1 MDSRAKLVGNI
12 VDSIAELGFSDIKSN
27 PKHGT
32 IEIPGATMGDRSRIR
47 IMLLQIREGFGW
59 PRANAP
65 MFHLPQIRCRD
76 DW

>member
-32 IEIPGATMGDRSRIR
+32 IEIPAQQWEI
-47 IMLLQIREGFGW
+47 
-59 PRANAP
+59 AP
-65 MFHLPQIRCRD
+65 ELG
-76 DW
+76 